1 VSLCLDVDPPFV
13 EGPLPYLYA
22 QGSALGEAG
31 SCIRRRDALTPDVTT
46 DRAVDSCLLT
56 SRKEPRPGDR
66 PYARAPK
73 GETAHAVVVVTAP
86 GYGSR
91 AAYGVRH
98 RPGAR

>member
-1 VSLCLDVDPPFV
+1 V

-31 SCIRRRDALTPDVTT
+31 SCIRRRDALAPDVTA

-56 SRKEPRPGDR
+56 SRRESRPRGR
-66 PYARAPK
+66 PYARAPE
-73 GETAHAVVVVTAP
+73 GEVSHAVVVVTAL
-86 GYGSR
+86 GYGPR